1 MNTIALRRIFPLKR
15 TSTKFNVINSELMP
29 DVENYWLSKGRY
41 DHKRYED
48 FLAVRNT
55 EILRTDEGDFEIAY
69 DYKNQS
75 FKVRKGY
82 ISADNSVRNLSE
94 PISMSLETAEEIV
107 KIMNT
112 IKNRQK

>member
-1 MNTIALRRIFPLKR
+1 MNAIALRRIFPLKR
-15 TSTKFNVINSELMP
+15 TSTKFNVINPELMP
-29 DVENYWLSKGRY
+29 DVEKYWLSKGRF
-41 DHKRYED
+41 DKKRYED

-69 DYKNQS
+69 DYKKDS

-94 PISMSLETAEEIV
+94 VISMSVETGEEIV
-107 KIMNT
+107 RIMNA